1 MSLQS
6 YHSNYYWDNQLTH
19 YKAIKLNSRE
29 NGLYII
35 ESQLI
40 GRLID
45 INKKSA
51 DFTALSKKN
60 GGPTQSVSLLIF
72 FLCFLQN
79 FSKSNG
85 KTLREG
91 NFPVKTY

>member
-1 MSLQS
+1 MQHH
-6 YHSNYYWDNQLTH
+6 HSNCHWNNQLTH
-19 YKAIKLNSRE
+19 YKAIRLNSRE

-40 GRLID
+40 GQLIN

-60 GGPTQSVSLLIF
+60 GGPTQI
-72 FLCFLQN
+72 
-79 FSKSNG
+79 
-85 KTLREG
+85 
-91 NFPVKTY
+91 

>member
-6 YHSNYYWDNQLTH
+6 HRSNCYWDNQLTH
-19 YKAIKLNSRE
+19 YKAIRFNNRKN
-29 NGLYII
+29 NLYII

-40 GRLID
+40 GRLIN

-60 GGPTQSVSLLIF
+60 GGPHTALPALTYFMFYSIT
-72 FLCFLQN
+72 
-79 FSKSNG
+79 NG
-85 KTLREG
+85 
-91 NFPVKTY
+91 NV